1 MNTLAKELMFK
12 KETLSERKDHEDK
25 TVYQQLVQTQ
35 SLIQLLRIENE
46 RIVDSFTWRLGS
58 KLRSIIER
66 YQIIYRLAHSVA
78 SRFAWRQT
86 NSGNQKSQYQK
97 WIEAHDCLS
106 ATDCEV
112 IEDHIQSFAW
122 KPLLSILFFVKQPEK
137 NDLDRSL
144 TSVFHQLYPHWELFI
159 LFDSSDTPKALKAI
173 EEAMLFYKDSHPQ
186 SVRVVDTSCLNH
198 NESVLDQV
206 KGEYIV
212 FLQSGDLLALHA
224 LYMLAFAVNWNDQAD
239 VLYSDEDFTDQN
251 DERFAPYFK
260 PDWNPDLFLSQNY
273 IHNLCAL
280 KRTTIIP
287 EKQYGDVLRKH
298 TLYNLLLNV
307 IGRTRDENIIHL
319 PFVLYHN
326 FTSSHVSEKA
336 GIDQAGFQG
345 DPTALSVYFLS
356 NGIDARIEQH
366 GKNAGYRIHY
376 PVPEPSPLLSVII
389 PTAGNNMGILS
400 KLVEDLILNTSYAPI
415 EVLLVANNVH
425 KTKKLSRI
433 KAFED
438 YNQVRVMHYDGPFNH
453 SAINNYAGQLVS
465 GSLLCF
471 LNDDIE
477 IIHPEW
483 LTEMAGHALRSEIGA
498 VGAKLYYPN
507 NLIQHAGL
515 ILGCGGAADHA
526 FRWLPRGDGGYF
538 GNADLVRN
546 YSAVTAACMVM
557 RKDVFDM
564 VEWFDEN
571 LPTAFND
578 VDLCLKIRGKGYR
591 ILWTPYAE
599 LYHHESLSSR
609 VMTPSFNSKVRQDM
623 GKLQQKWA
631 SELIADPAFNP
642 NLSLK
647 SEFFAMA
654 DAPRIRK
661 PWESDL

>member
-1 MNTLAKELMFK
+1 
-12 KETLSERKDHEDK
+12 
-25 TVYQQLVQTQ
+25 
-35 SLIQLLRIENE
+35 
-46 RIVDSFTWRLGS
+46 
-58 KLRSIIER
+58 
-66 YQIIYRLAHSVA
+66 
-78 SRFAWRQT
+78 
-86 NSGNQKSQYQK
+86 
-97 WIEAHDCLS
+97 
-106 ATDCEV
+106 
-112 IEDHIQSFAW
+112 
-122 KPLLSILFFVKQPEK
+122 
-137 NDLDRSL
+137 
-144 TSVFHQLYPHWELFI
+144 
-159 LFDSSDTPKALKAI
+159 
-173 EEAMLFYKDSHPQ
+173 
-186 SVRVVDTSCLNH
+186 
-198 NESVLDQV
+198 
-206 KGEYIV
+206 
-212 FLQSGDLLALHA
+212 
-224 LYMLAFAVNWNDQAD
+224 MLAFAVNWNDQAD

-273 IHNLCAL
+273 IHNLCAI
-280 KRTTIIP
+280 RRSAISP
-287 EKQYGDVLRKH
+287 ENQYSDVLKEH

-307 IGRTRDENIIHL
+307 IGRTRDENIVHL

-345 DPTALSVYFLS
+345 NPAALSEYFLS
-356 NGIDARIEQH
+356 NGIAARIEQG

-376 PVPEPSPLLSVII
+376 TVPEPSPLLSVII

-438 YNQVRVMHYDGPFNH
+438 YNQIRVVYYDGPFNH
-453 SAINNYAGQLVS
+453 SAINNYAVQLVS

-471 LNDDIE
+471 LNDDIQ

-526 FRWLPRGDGGYF
+526 FRWLPRGDDGYF

-647 SEFFAMA
+647 SEFFTVA